1 MSRRGR
7 AGGGRGS
14 GSEKAGRSV
23 WCIIQGCLEIRFV
36 TFLANVKIA
45 TEADHL
51 TACWRAGLSCCGL
64 CPKHLCPVLPALAL
78 HDVLDAL
85 KAGTALPRRPL
96 PSAPASPASRIPSQE
111 LAGWRLSAALV
122 SPQYSSAPSCMFLL
136 HCVGI
141 GICCVVLNYRK
152 LTVAT
157 LDIIVTVLL

>member
-1 MSRRGR
+1 MCRRKGTGIWHLAPLPPR
-7 AGGGRGS
+7 KCPA
-14 GSEKAGRSV
+14 
-23 WCIIQGCLEIRFV
+23 
-36 TFLANVKIA
+36 FLFQMMMI
-45 TEADHL
+45 DHL